1 MNISLVGRHVELTD
15 AIKQHLNAS
24 IETLKKFHLDIIS
37 VTAVASANERKGK
50 TGVSIEFT
58 INLAGK
64 NSVVIKQ
71 NDTDLYAAIDIAIDR
86 AQKALRRM
94 HDRETDHHKV
104 GINEAKAHSQANGG
118 IDLSQESENLED
130 EIVPVELDLY
140 KPREVGDVLEEL
152 KDSGKMFEIFLDH
165 EDKTRVLYKRNDG
178 RFGLY

>member
-15 AIKQHLNAS
+15 AIKQHLNNS

-37 VTAVASANERKGK
+37 VTVVASANERKGK
-50 TGVSIEFT
+50 VGISVEFT

-71 NDTDLYAAIDIAIDR
+71 NDSDLYAATDIAIER

-94 HDRETDHHKV
+94 HDREVDHHKI
-104 GINEAKAHSQANGG
+104 GLNEVKAQSNGNVD
-118 IDLSQESENLED
+118 IHREEEALED
-130 EIVPVELDLY
+130 EIVPVELELY
-140 KPREVGDVLEEL
+140 KPRETGDVLEEL
-152 KDSGKMFEIFLDH
+152 KENGKLFSIFLDH
-165 EDKTRVLYKRNDG
+165 DGKTRVLYKRNDG